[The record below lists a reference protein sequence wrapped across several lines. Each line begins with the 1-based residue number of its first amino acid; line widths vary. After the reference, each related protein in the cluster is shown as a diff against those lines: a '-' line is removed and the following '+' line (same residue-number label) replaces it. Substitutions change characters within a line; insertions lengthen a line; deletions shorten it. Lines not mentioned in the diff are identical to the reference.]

1 MSCGRG
7 SLLSLSLR
15 LPQKKVP
22 LDKGFWKLGPMTSHQ
37 NGVSLRIGSVRTP
50 SLLWGLPDV
59 HTHGSLL
66 DAPSRAGALPLSG
79 WRRAASGQGLSP
91 LLSSVG
97 LCRASSAGEKY
108 PAPVAVEVFLEEH
121 PPPPKTP
128 SPASF
133 LASVSTLLEASPC
146 SPRTPRRQAAVLEL
160 ISAGPFSPIPLFPP
174 SWAPQPAPHFPA
186 SNPETCFLIA
196 FPDLFCSLLPSV
208 SLPDCVPLGG

>member
-59 HTHGSLL
+59 RTHGSLL

-121 PPPPKTP
+121 PPPPQD
-128 SPASF
+128 SF
-133 LASVSTLLEASPC
+133 PCLLPGLGQHIVGGITLLTSQACFPKPRFL
-146 SPRTPRRQAAVLEL
+146 SPRRIIPRTL
-160 ISAGPFSPIPLFPP
+160 
-174 SWAPQPAPHFPA
+174 
-186 SNPETCFLIA
+186 
-196 FPDLFCSLLPSV
+196 
-208 SLPDCVPLGG
+208 